1 MNIIRQRS
9 LLYSVSRKEVII
21 IKRCLITKRE
31 VEIGVSREGT
41 AVDQEEEAEEAI
53 HIDPKGRENS
63 LGISML
69 KGHQ

>member
-31 VEIGVSREGT
+31 VEIGVAREGT

-53 HIDPKGRENS
+53 LIDPKGRKNS
-63 LGISML
+63 LGIML